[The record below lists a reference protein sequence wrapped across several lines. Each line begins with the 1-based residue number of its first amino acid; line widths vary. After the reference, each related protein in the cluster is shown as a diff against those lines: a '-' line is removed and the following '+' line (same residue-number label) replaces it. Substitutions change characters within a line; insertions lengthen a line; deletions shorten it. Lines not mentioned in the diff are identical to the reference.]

1 MFRIIYTAFDR
12 ARSPTPM
19 LCALLLAAVL
29 WLLNHPYVGFSFHD
43 ARIYSLLALH
53 WLDPSAYARD
63 PFFMFGSQD
72 DFTIFSPIY
81 GSLIRWC
88 GLSLAA
94 QIVMAAAATLW
105 IGAAWMLARCV
116 FDDWRVQAYVV
127 LSLAIYSF
135 NYSPNNAT
143 FVLNENFA
151 TARVIAI
158 PIMVMAMAFSLE
170 RKWML
175 AGVMA
180 LLSMAIHPLLGIW
193 GVVLMMGVRL
203 NDRVLLGLLVAGAA
217 TIIGASLMPGPAA
230 FHVMD
235 ADWAEMVRQSSRDVF
250 VGPYGNVRLNA
261 TLFWVAAPLL
271 GARFGSPRMQRWYQV
286 TALVASYGFLLAQ
299 LCSNFYPIQLVMQAQ
314 PWRVMWL
321 AIYFGIF
328 ALADVGQ
335 RFVFGE
341 RHLRVTGL
349 IVAVIL
355 FVGMEQSAALL
366 LGCWLLLRGKLQG
379 IVFAAWRKAFESY
392 GRYITALA
400 FGLILAVAPTYYQD
414 LVIEGNSLIVT
425 WLPDVAALKGLLI
438 VGGLGLGPL
447 VWCGMMGLQALRTMM
462 TLLLLTGLAATAM
475 HWDHRLGG
483 TLRLENNVPVAQ
495 TPQML
500 KSPVRRGEVV
510 LWPGNS
516 QRVLFEL
523 GTASYASSFQAIGIV
538 LSQRKAV
545 ELDVRLKRLSVASL
559 ADTWPLSSAR
569 QVALLRQYED
579 AIEAQHGESRGNL
592 HGHEPMQ
599 LTGFGLRYLCE
610 DPALDWVVSTHPIQ
624 AAVTLP
630 IIGADKS
637 SYGTAYFY
645 RCVTVRQVKNQ

>member
-1 MFRIIYTAFDR
+1 MFRIIYMAFDR
-12 ARSPTPM
+12 VRSPTPT
-19 LCALLLAAVL
+19 LCVLLLAAVL

-81 GSLIRWC
+81 GTLIRWC

-94 QIVMAAAATLW
+94 QIMMVAAATLW
-105 IGAAWMLARCV
+105 IGAAWMLARRV

-143 FVLNENFA
+143 FVLNESFA

-158 PIMVMAMAFSLE
+158 PLMLMAMAFSLE

-193 GVVLMMGVRL
+193 GVVLMMAVKL

-217 TIIGASLMPGPAA
+217 TIVGASLMPGPAA

-235 ADWAEMVRQSSRDVF
+235 AEWAEMVRQSSRDVF
-250 VGPYGNVRLNA
+250 VGPYGVVRLNA
-261 TLFWVAAPLL
+261 TLFWIAALLL
-271 GARFGSPRMQRWYQV
+271 GGRFGSPRMQRWYQV

-314 PWRVMWL
+314 PWRAMWL

-341 RHLRVTGL
+341 RNLRVTGL
-349 IVAVIL
+349 ILVVIL

-366 LGCWLLLRGKLQG
+366 LGCWLLLRGKSQG
-379 IVFAAWRKAFESY
+379 IVFVTWRKAFESY

-400 FGLILAVAPTYYQD
+400 FGLILAVAPTYYRE
-414 LVIEGNSLIVT
+414 LAIEGNSLIVT
-425 WLPDVAALKGLLI
+425 WLPDIAALNGLLI

-447 VWCGMMGLQALRTMM
+447 VWCSLIGLRTLRTAM
-462 TLLLLTGLAATAM
+462 TLLLLPGVAAAAM
-475 HWDHRLGG
+475 HWDHRSSAAS
-483 TLRLENNVPVAQ
+483 RMEKNVSVSR
-495 TPQML
+495 TPQIL
-500 KSPVRRGEVV
+500 KSPVRKGEVV

-538 LSQRKAV
+538 LSREKTH
-545 ELDVRLKRLSVASL
+545 ELALRLRRMAIAST
-559 ADTWPLSSAR
+559 AESWPLGQLEEDGLFAR
-569 QVALLRQYED
+569 YRISMARLEKN
-579 AIEAQHGESRGNL
+579 IENL
-592 HGHEPMQ
+592 HDYEPTQ
-599 LTGFGLRYLCE
+599 LTGPGIRYACE
-610 DPALDWVVSTHPIQ
+610 DPALDWVVSSDPVYGSELKPI
-624 AAVTLP
+624 TLKDDYRHAQ
-630 IIGADKS
+630 I
-637 SYGTAYFY
+637 YFY
-645 RCVTVRQVKNQ
+645 WCDSIRQARSQ